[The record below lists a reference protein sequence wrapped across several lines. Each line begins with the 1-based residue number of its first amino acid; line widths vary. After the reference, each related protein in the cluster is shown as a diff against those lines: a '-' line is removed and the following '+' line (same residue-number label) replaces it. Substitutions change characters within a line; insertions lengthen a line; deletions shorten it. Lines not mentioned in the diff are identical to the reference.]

1 LSDGKIEKI
10 LANCKTIAVVGISD
24 KEGKPSNEVAR
35 YLKNN
40 GYKIIP
46 VNPKLE
52 EVLGEKC
59 YPDLLSIP
67 EPVDLVDIF
76 RRSEE
81 TDQVIEEAI
90 KIKPK
95 AIWLQLGVVNQE
107 GAAKAEAEGIDV
119 VMDRCVKIEH
129 SKRVCRL

>member
-1 LSDGKIEKI
+1 
-10 LANCKTIAVVGISD
+10 
-24 KEGKPSNEVAR
+24 
-35 YLKNN
+35 
-40 GYKIIP
+40 
-46 VNPKLE
+46 
-52 EVLGEKC
+52 
-59 YPDLLSIP
+59 
-67 EPVDLVDIF
+67 LVDIF

-129 SKRVCRL
+129 SKSVCRL